1 MYYDFFPARISCCIH
16 FGLGRRECSINE
28 VRYVQAMKWILDLSF
43 RYKIPLWGGL
53 LIIITELA
61 VAGTFMLNAYD
72 DLKENLHID
81 AEIMSYSLKS
91 SLIPAIRHDDMARAY
106 EIIAA
111 PLASTLTGAN
121 PVNAE
126 TILVVDNMLRVA
138 VSAHL
143 NAAPMLTEMHRLS
156 PEYALLANRIS
167 QMDESSSQDINLPGS
182 KYYYYVTP
190 LSSDIAHLGTLIIVH
205 PKDVFLPRFAHIASQ
220 GLTAGA
226 IILAILLPINWY
238 WGRRMAWPLVQ
249 LTARMGEISRKWP
262 EDLDPELYAHR
273 DELGRLFEAYTQ
285 MLKDLKDKEVLEK
298 KMVQSERLAALG
310 QLSAGIAHEI
320 NNPLSGMLTAIDT
333 LKCYSDV
340 DPHTM
345 KTITLIERGLT
356 QIKDT
361 VGALLVEAK
370 IHSRNLT
377 PQDIEDVLTLIT
389 PMARK
394 KGLHIGW
401 HNSIDE
407 EVALPATFV
416 RQILINLLLNAVQ
429 AASQQGEVNFDIG
442 IANKQ
447 LQLSVENNGKTLS
460 DEQIAHLFE
469 PFSSLGES
477 GHGLGLWVTYQIVHQ
492 LGGHVSVKRES
503 NNQMHFTV
511 DIPLGGA
518 A

>member
-1 MYYDFFPARISCCIH
+1 MRP
-16 FGLGRRECSINE
+16 
-28 VRYVQAMKWILDLSF
+28 MKWILDLSF

-61 VAGTFMLNAYD
+61 VAGTLMFNAYD
-72 DLKENLHID
+72 DLKENIHVD
-81 AEIMSYSLKS
+81 SEIMSYSLIS
-91 SLIPAIRHDDMARAY
+91 NLVPALQSGDIRRAY
-106 EIIAA
+106 EIISA
-111 PLASTLTGAN
+111 PLESTDPGAN
-121 PVNAE
+121 PVEAK
-126 TILVVDNMLRVA
+126 TILVVDNMLRVV
-138 VSAHL
+138 VSAHPDSG
-143 NAAPMLTEMHRLS
+143 PMLTEIHHLS
-156 PEYALLANRIS
+156 PEYALVAEQLS
-167 QMDESSSQDINLPGS
+167 QMDESHSQHINLPGS
-182 KYYYYVTP
+182 KYYYYVSP
-190 LSSDIAHLGTLIIVH
+190 ISGKAGHLGTLIIVH
-205 PKDVFLPRFAHIASQ
+205 PKNVILPRFARLAKQ
-220 GLTAGA
+220 GLTAAA
-226 IILAILLPINWY
+226 IILAILLPFNWY

-249 LTARMGEISRKWP
+249 LTARMGEIGKNWP
-262 EDLDPELYAHR
+262 EDLDPGLYAHR

-285 MLKDLKDKEVLEK
+285 MLKDLRDKGELEK

-333 LKCYSDV
+333 LKCYSNI
-340 DPHTM
+340 DPHTL

-356 QIKDT
+356 QIKEA

-370 IHSRNLT
+370 INSRNLT

-394 KGLHIGW
+394 KGLYVGW

-442 IANKQ
+442 IAGNQ
-447 LQLSVENNGKTLS
+447 LQLSVANNGKTLS

-469 PFSSLGES
+469 PFSPLGES

-492 LGGHVSVKRES
+492 LGGHVGVKREL

-511 DIPLGGA
+511 NIPIAGA

>member
-1 MYYDFFPARISCCIH
+1 
-16 FGLGRRECSINE
+16 
-28 VRYVQAMKWILDLSF
+28 MKWILELSF

-72 DLKENLHID
+72 DLKQNLHTE
-81 AEIMSYSLKS
+81 AEIMAYSLKS
-91 SLIPAIRHDDMARAY
+91 NLIEAIGHDDMVRAY
-106 EIIAA
+106 EIIAT
-111 PLASTLTGAN
+111 PLASTLSGAN
-121 PVNAE
+121 PVQAE
-126 TILVVDNMLRVA
+126 SILVVDNNLRIK
-138 VSAHL
+138 VSAQPNHASMHTELRRL
-143 NAAPMLTEMHRLS
+143 N
-156 PEYALLANRIS
+156 PEYSMLADRITGI
-167 QMDESSSQDINLPGS
+167 DERGSLEIDLPGS

-190 LSSDIAHLGTLIIVH
+190 IADETDHLGTLIIVH
-205 PKDVFLPRFAHIASQ
+205 PKNVFLPRFLDVAWR
-220 GLTAGA
+220 GLAAGV

-238 WGRRMAWPLVQ
+238 WGWRMALPLVQ
-249 LTARMGEISRKWP
+249 LTARMGEIGRKWP
-262 EDLDPELYAHR
+262 EDLDPQLYAHR

-285 MLKDLKDKEVLEK
+285 MLKDLRDKGELEK

-345 KTITLIERGLT
+345 KTITLLERGLT

-442 IANKQ
+442 IAENQ
-447 LQLSVENNGKTLS
+447 LQLSVINNGKTLT

-469 PFSSLGES
+469 PFSPLGGS

-492 LGGHVSVKRES
+492 LGGHVGVKRET

-511 DIPLGGA
+511 NIPIGEVA
-518 A
+518 

>member
-1 MYYDFFPARISCCIH
+1 
-16 FGLGRRECSINE
+16 
-28 VRYVQAMKWILDLSF
+28 MKWILDLSF

-53 LIIITELA
+53 LIVITELA
-61 VAGTFMLNAYD
+61 VAGTFMVNAYD
-72 DLKENLHID
+72 NLHDNLHVD
-81 AEIMSYSLKS
+81 AEIMGYSLKAD
-91 SLIPAIRHDDMARAY
+91 LVPAILHDDLGRAY
-106 EIIAA
+106 EIISA
-111 PLASTLTGAN
+111 PLESTIPGSN
-121 PVNAE
+121 PIKAE
-126 TILVVDNMLRVA
+126 TILVVDNSLRIV
-138 VSAHL
+138 VSAHPVSTP
-143 NAAPMLTEMHRLS
+143 ALTELRRSS
-156 PEYALLANRIS
+156 PEYGLLADRINR
-167 QMDESSSQDINLPGS
+167 MDEHSSQEIDLPGS
-182 KYYYYVTP
+182 KYYYFATP
-190 LSSDIAHLGTLIIVH
+190 IANGVAHLGTLIIIY
-205 PKDVFLPRFAHIASQ
+205 PKNVFLPSFAHIAWQ
-220 GLTAGA
+220 GLSAGA

-262 EDLDPELYAHR
+262 EDLDPQLYAHR

-285 MLKDLKDKEVLEK
+285 MLKDLRDKEELEK

-401 HNSIDE
+401 HNSMDE
-407 EVALPATFV
+407 EVSLPATFV

-442 IANKQ
+442 IADKQ
-447 LQLSVENNGKTLS
+447 LQLSVANNGKTLS

-469 PFSSLGES
+469 PFFSLGES

-518 A
+518 T

>member
-1 MYYDFFPARISCCIH
+1 
-16 FGLGRRECSINE
+16 
-28 VRYVQAMKWILDLSF
+28 
-43 RYKIPLWGGL
+43 
-53 LIIITELA
+53 
-61 VAGTFMLNAYD
+61 
-72 DLKENLHID
+72 
-81 AEIMSYSLKS
+81 
-91 SLIPAIRHDDMARAY
+91 
-106 EIIAA
+106 
-111 PLASTLTGAN
+111 
-121 PVNAE
+121 
-126 TILVVDNMLRVA
+126 
-138 VSAHL
+138 
-143 NAAPMLTEMHRLS
+143 
-156 PEYALLANRIS
+156 
-167 QMDESSSQDINLPGS
+167 
-182 KYYYYVTP
+182 
-190 LSSDIAHLGTLIIVH
+190 
-205 PKDVFLPRFAHIASQ
+205 
-220 GLTAGA
+220 
-226 IILAILLPINWY
+226 
-238 WGRRMAWPLVQ
+238 
-249 LTARMGEISRKWP
+249 
-262 EDLDPELYAHR
+262 
-273 DELGRLFEAYTQ
+273 

>member
-1 MYYDFFPARISCCIH
+1 
-16 FGLGRRECSINE
+16 
-28 VRYVQAMKWILDLSF
+28 MKWILDLSF

-53 LIIITELA
+53 LIVITELA
-61 VAGTFMLNAYD
+61 VSGTFLHNAYD

-81 AEIMSYSLKS
+81 AEIMGYSLKTN
-91 SLIPAIRHDDMARAY
+91 LYPVILHNDIGRAY
-106 EIIAA
+106 EIITA
-111 PLASTLTGAN
+111 PLESTIAGSN

-126 TILVVDNMLRVA
+126 SILVVDNTQRIV
-138 VSAHL
+138 VSTHPKS
-143 NAAPMLTEMHRLS
+143 APILTEMRRLS
-156 PEYALLANRIS
+156 PEYALLADQIS
-167 QMDESSSQDINLPGS
+167 QMDERSSQEVNLPGS

-190 LSSDIAHLGTLIIVH
+190 IADEIVHLGTLIIVY
-205 PKDVFLPRFAHIASQ
+205 PKDVFLPRFAHTVWQ
-220 GLTAGA
+220 GLSAGA

-238 WGRRMAWPLVQ
+238 WGWRMALPLVQ

-262 EDLDPELYAHR
+262 ENLDPELYAHR

-285 MLKDLKDKEVLEK
+285 MLRDLKDKEELEK

-333 LKCYSDV
+333 LKCYSDL

-416 RQILINLLLNAVQ
+416 RQIMINLLLNAVQ

-442 IANKQ
+442 ITDDQ
-447 LQLSVENNGKTLS
+447 LQLSVANNGKILS

-469 PFSSLGES
+469 PFSPLGES
-477 GHGLGLWVTYQIVHQ
+477 GHGLGLWVTYQIVNQ
-492 LGGHVSVKRES
+492 LGGHVGVKRES
-503 NNQMHFTV
+503 NNRMHFTV
-511 DIPLGGA
+511 DIPVGGVA
-518 A
+518 

>member
-1 MYYDFFPARISCCIH
+1 
-16 FGLGRRECSINE
+16 
-28 VRYVQAMKWILDLSF
+28 MKRVWNLSF

-61 VAGTFMLNAYD
+61 VSGTYMVNTYD
-72 DLKENLHID
+72 DLQENLHTD
-81 AEIMSYSLKS
+81 AEIMGYSLKAN
-91 SLIPAIRHDDMARAY
+91 LVPAILHDDIGRAH
-106 EIIAA
+106 EIISE
-111 PLASTLTGAN
+111 PLKSTLAGSN

-126 TILVVDNMLRVA
+126 TILVVDNTLRVV
-138 VSAHL
+138 VSAHP
-143 NAAPMLTEMHRLS
+143 NSAPTLTEMRLLS
-156 PEYALLANRIS
+156 PEYALVAERIS
-167 QMDESSSQDINLPGS
+167 QMVEPGSQDINLPGS

-190 LSSDIAHLGTLIIVH
+190 ISSEIAHLGTLIIVH
-205 PKDVFLPRFAHIASQ
+205 PKGVFLPRFARIVSQ

-238 WGRRMAWPLVQ
+238 WGWRMALPLVQ

-262 EDLDPELYAHR
+262 EDLNPKLYAHR

-285 MLKDLKDKEVLEK
+285 MLKDLKDKEELER

-310 QLSAGIAHEI
+310 QLAAGIAHEI

-377 PQDIEDVLTLIT
+377 PLDIEDVLTLIT

-429 AASQQGEVNFDIG
+429 AASQQGEVNFDIS
-442 IANKQ
+442 IADDQ
-447 LQLSVENNGKTLS
+447 LQLSVSNNGKTLT

-469 PFSSLGES
+469 PFSRLGET
-477 GHGLGLWVTYQIVHQ
+477 GHGLGLWVTYQIVNQ

-503 NNQMHFTV
+503 NNRMHFTV
-511 DIPLGGA
+511 DIPIAGA

>member
-1 MYYDFFPARISCCIH
+1 MKRIW
-16 FGLGRRECSINE
+16 N
-28 VRYVQAMKWILDLSF
+28 LSF

-61 VAGTFMLNAYD
+61 VSGTYMVNTYH
-72 DLKENLHID
+72 DLKENLHTD
-81 AEIMSYSLKS
+81 AEIMGYSLNTN
-91 SLIPAIRHDDMARAY
+91 LVPAIQHDDIRRAH
-106 EIIAA
+106 EIISA
-111 PLASTLTGAN
+111 PLNSTLAGSN

-126 TILVVDNMLRVA
+126 TILVVDNTLRVV
-138 VSAHL
+138 VSSHP
-143 NAAPMLTEMHRLS
+143 NSAPMLTEMRRLS
-156 PEYALLANRIS
+156 PEYAQVADRIS
-167 QMDESSSQDINLPGS
+167 QMVETGSQDISLPGS

-190 LSSDIAHLGTLIIVH
+190 ISSGIGHLGTLIIVH
-205 PKDVFLPRFAHIASQ
+205 PKNVFLPRFAHIVSQ

-226 IILAILLPINWY
+226 IILAILLPINWS
-238 WGRRMAWPLVQ
+238 WGWRMALPLVQ

-262 EDLDPELYAHR
+262 EDLNPKLYAHR

-285 MLKDLKDKEVLEK
+285 MLKDLKDKEELER

-416 RQILINLLLNAVQ
+416 RQIMINLLLNAVQ

-442 IANKQ
+442 ITDDQ
-447 LQLSVENNGKTLS
+447 LQLSVSNNGKTLT

-469 PFSSLGES
+469 PFSRLGET
-477 GHGLGLWVTYQIVHQ
+477 GHGLGLWVTYQIVNQ

-503 NNQMHFTV
+503 NNRMHFTV
-511 DIPLGGA
+511 DIPLAGTA
-518 A
+518 

>member
-1 MYYDFFPARISCCIH
+1 
-16 FGLGRRECSINE
+16 
-28 VRYVQAMKWILDLSF
+28 MKWILDLSF

-61 VAGTFMLNAYD
+61 VAGTLMLNAYA
-72 DLKENLHID
+72 DLKENLHVD
-81 AEIMSYSLKS
+81 AEIMAYSLKS
-91 SLIPAIRHDDMARAY
+91 NLVPAIQQDDIGRAY
-106 EIIAA
+106 EIISAPFNS
-111 PLASTLTGAN
+111 PLAGSN
-121 PVNAE
+121 PINAE
-126 TILVVDNMLRVA
+126 TIMVIDNTLHVI
-138 VSAHL
+138 VSSQPASVPIHS
-143 NAAPMLTEMHRLS
+143 EMRQLS
-156 PEYALLANRIS
+156 PEYALLADRIR
-167 QMDESSSQDINLPGS
+167 QMDESHPEHINLPES
-182 KYYYYVTP
+182 KYFYYVTP
-190 LSSDIAHLGTLIIVH
+190 ITDEIEHLGTLIIVH
-205 PKDVFLPRFAHIASQ
+205 PKDVFLPRFAHIVSQ

-249 LTARMGEISRKWP
+249 LTERMGEIGRKWP

-340 DPHTM
+340 DLHTM

-361 VGALLVEAK
+361 VGALLIEAK

-416 RQILINLLLNAVQ
+416 RQIMINLLLNAVQ

-442 IANKQ
+442 ITDDQ
-447 LQLSVENNGKTLS
+447 LQLSVANNGKILS

-469 PFSSLGES
+469 PFSPLGES
-477 GHGLGLWVTYQIVHQ
+477 GHGLGLWVTYQIVNQ
-492 LGGHVSVKRES
+492 LGGHVGVKRES

-511 DIPLGGA
+511 DIPVGGVA
-518 A
+518 